1 MKWRRADCT
10 SILDFG
16 GHMKYIVGFLRQ
28 VDRLV
33 PWISRLCIFICSIA
47 IVVLLAIFGWLVFGR
62 YVLNVTPTWVEQ
74 LALLLVC
81 YITFLGAAAGVH
93 EKTHLGVEFIRE
105 AFPDN
110 VRRPLR
116 IVADVA
122 MAGFGAVMLVACL
135 ELVQFGW
142 STKLAMLNIPEGIRT
157 LPAAICGGLT
167 FVFAGA
173 HALSKTYQYYFL
185 GEATVKEGV

>member
-1 MKWRRADCT
+1 MK
-10 SILDFG
+10 
-16 GHMKYIVGFLRQ
+16 HIVVFLRQ
-28 VDRLV
+28 VDRLI
-33 PWISRLCIFICSIA
+33 PWVSRLCIFICSIA
-47 IVVLLAIFGWLVFGR
+47 MVVLLAIFGWLVFGR

-81 YITFLGAAAGVH
+81 LITFLGAAAGVH
-93 EKTHLGVEFIRE
+93 EGTHLGVEFIRE
-105 AFPDN
+105 AFPDS
-110 VRRPLR
+110 VRKPLR

-122 MAGFGAVMLVACL
+122 MACFGAIMLIACI

-142 STKLAMLNIPEGIRT
+142 STKLAMLNIPEGVRT

-173 HALSKTYQYYFL
+173 HALSKIYRYYFAD
-185 GEATVKEGV
+185 EDTIEEGM